1 MEDNNLEF
9 YGSIKLVTGEEIFG
23 SIYVDESENPPE
35 QLVITDPICL
45 KMINAGGVD
54 VGFKIEPWM
63 KFTTEDIFVIKM
75 TQVVTISEVT
85 DSKILDT
92 YQKYLNSSSFT
103 TLRNKTLSDKSSSRS
118 NPDITKDMGYVSSVE
133 SARELLEK
141 IYDAEDSKEL

>member
-23 SIYVDESENPPE
+23 SIYVDDTETPPD
-35 QLVITDPICL
+35 QIVVTDPICL
-45 KMINAGGVD
+45 KVINANGLD

-75 TQVVTISEVT
+75 SQVVTMSEVT

-92 YQKYLNSSSFT
+92 YKRYLNSSSFSS
-103 TLRNKTLSDKSSSRS
+103 NKSLTPKGKS
-118 NPDITKDMGYVSSVE
+118 NPDLTKDMGYLSTVD
-133 SARELLEK
+133 SARELLERL
-141 IYDAEDSKEL
+141 YDAEDSKEL

>member
-75 TQVVTISEVT
+75 TQVITISEVT

-92 YQKYLNSSSFT
+92 YQRYLNSTSFT
-103 TLRNKTLSDKSSSRS
+103 TKSLSNKTSSRS